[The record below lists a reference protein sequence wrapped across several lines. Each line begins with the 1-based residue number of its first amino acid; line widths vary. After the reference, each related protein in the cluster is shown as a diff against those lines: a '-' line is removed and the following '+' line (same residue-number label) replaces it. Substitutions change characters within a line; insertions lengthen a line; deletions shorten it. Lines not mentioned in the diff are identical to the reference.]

1 MSSALIRLFPVPDSD
16 ARPPAQSARRRSL
29 GRILCK
35 RGQITPAQWVEAAQA
50 AAVCDLGP
58 DEILLR
64 RGALSPRALAS
75 AQAELYGAGRFDL
88 EAAPPDPRLIDLMG
102 VKTCLA
108 LQAVPL
114 RRLGGATLIAT
125 SRPDRFAEIRGALP
139 HSLGRAVLAICDA
152 DQLQEALRS
161 MRAAPLARAAETRV
175 PEDVSCRFWY
185 GAAPRYAV
193 GGGLLLL
200 LGALLAAPVATFA
213 VLTGWAILALAALI
227 VLRAAAVL
235 AALRPAPP
243 RPQAGTG
250 LLPVVSVM
258 VPLFREENIARHLVG
273 RLEKLTYPKE
283 LLDICLVTEESD
295 QVTREALSS
304 TRLPHWMRIISVP
317 NGSLKT
323 KPRALNFAVDF
334 CRGSIIGIYD
344 AEDAPEPDQ
353 IDRVVRRFQ
362 SCGPEVGCVQ
372 GVLDFYNSD
381 QNWLARCFTIEYA
394 TWFRVMLPG
403 LERLG
408 LVLPLGG
415 TTLFLRRETIE
426 PLGGWDAHNVTE
438 DADLGVRLAR
448 YGYRTEMMGCVTGE
462 EANCRLWPWIKQ
474 RSRWLKGY
482 AMTWS
487 AHMRSPVRLW
497 RELGPRR
504 FLGFQAVFLAS
515 LSQFVLLPVLWSF
528 WLLALG
534 LPHPLSGAMPGWLLW
549 TLGGVFILSEVLNLS
564 MHTVGLWRAGRK
576 RLIWWVPLLT
586 LYFPLAALA
595 AYKALAEMVFRP
607 FYWDKTR
614 HGLWPS
620 SEPDEG

>member
-1 MSSALIRLFPVPDSD
+1 MASSPLRLFPLAGSG
-16 ARPPAQSARRRSL
+16 ARTPAQDARRRTL
-29 GRILCK
+29 GRILCQ
-35 RGQITPAQWVEAAQA
+35 RGQITPGQWVEATQA
-50 AAVCDLGP
+50 AASCALSP
-58 DEILLR
+58 HEILLR
-64 RGALSPRALAS
+64 RGILSPGALAS
-75 AQAELYGAGRFDL
+75 AQAELHDAVRFDL
-88 EAAPPDPRLIDLMG
+88 EASPPDPRLIDLMG
-102 VKTCLA
+102 AKACLA

-125 SRPDRFAEIRGALP
+125 ARPDRFAEIRRALP
-139 HSLGRAVLAICDA
+139 RGFGRAVLAVCDA
-152 DQLQEALRS
+152 DQLQQAVLRA
-161 MRAAPLARAAETRV
+161 RAAPLAAAAETRV
-175 PEDVSCRFWY
+175 AEDVSCRFWY

-200 LGALLAAPVATFA
+200 LWLLLAAPVATFA
-213 VLTGWAILALAALI
+213 ALTGWAMLALMALI
-227 VLRAAAVL
+227 VLKAAAL
-235 AALRPAPP
+235 RAALRPAPP
-243 RPQAGTG
+243 PPPAGASPR
-250 LLPVVSVM
+250 PVVSVM
-258 VPLFREENIARHLVG
+258 VPLFREENITHRLVG

-295 QVTREALSS
+295 QVTRDALSS
-304 TRLPHWMRIISVP
+304 SRLPHWMRIISVP
-317 NGSLKT
+317 DGSLKT
-323 KPRALNFAVDF
+323 KPRALNFALDF

-353 IDRVVRRFQ
+353 IDRVVRHFQ
-362 SCGPEVGCVQ
+362 GCGPEVGCVQ

-381 QNWLARCFTIEYA
+381 QNWMARCFTIEYA

-415 TTLFLRRETIE
+415 TTLFLRRDTIE
-426 PLGGWDAHNVTE
+426 ALGGWDAHNVTE

-462 EANCRLWPWIKQ
+462 EANCRLWPWVKQ

-487 AHMRSPVRLW
+487 AHMREPARLW

-504 FLGFQAVFLAS
+504 FLGVQAVFLAS
-515 LSQFVLLPVLWSF
+515 LTQFVLLPVLWSF

-534 LPHPLSGAMPGWLLW
+534 LPHPLSGTAPQGLLW
-549 TLGGVFILSEVLNLS
+549 TMGGIFFLSELLNLAL
-564 MHTVGLWRAGRK
+564 HAAGLWRAGRL
-576 RLIWWVPLLT
+576 RLAWWLPLLHP
-586 LYFPLAALA
+586 YFPLATLA

-614 HGLWPS
+614 HGLS
-620 SEPDEG
+620 QPDDAG